1 MKRSLGFFPQ
11 QHAQLV
17 NAGVAAFELY
27 NPPPYCIIINSITIV
42 LLFCATDGV
51 FNYFISSVGMVHRN
65 SLIL

>member
-17 NAGVAAFELY
+17 NAGVAAFELH
-27 NPPPYCIIINSITIV
+27 NPPPYCIINSITIV
-42 LLFCATDGV
+42 LLFCTVDGV